1 VWLAG
6 PPRVEWQ
13 WDEDTMGHGIY
24 MRKSVR
30 HQSLVVE
37 AASNVIPASR
47 AAMPSARSLSR
58 S

>member
-47 AAMPSARSLSR
+47 AAMPSARSLS
-58 S
+58 